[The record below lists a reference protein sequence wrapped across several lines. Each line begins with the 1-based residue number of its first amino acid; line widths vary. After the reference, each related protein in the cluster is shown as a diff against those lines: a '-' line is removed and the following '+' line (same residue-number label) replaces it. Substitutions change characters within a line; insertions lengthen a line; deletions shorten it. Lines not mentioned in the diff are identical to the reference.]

1 MIEEYTVWVFIRA
14 LRNAN
19 PLNKNVIDWTGKCA
33 HMQLEPEVRDWYANN
48 AANDR
53 RF

>member
-1 MIEEYTVWVFIRA
+1 MVEEYTVWVFLRQ
-14 LRNAN
+14 LRNAA
-19 PLNKNVIDWTGKCA
+19 PLHRNVIDWTGKCA
-33 HMQLEPEVRDWYANN
+33 YMKLEPEALDWYANN